1 MKIHGG
7 KSICVLVAVLCAV
20 ILLGGCG
27 GSHQEAVSP
36 SDYSRSENW
45 LHLPETAVRSADVI
59 YLYPTAYARA
69 NDSEPVICSIDNAA
83 MRAGAQK
90 IFAQQATVFEPSAN
104 IYAPYYRQM
113 DAAYVLSISEEE
125 RNRIAS
131 REPKADVFAALD
143 YYFENYNHGR
153 PYILAGHSQGSNLL
167 TFVLAEYMKRHPER
181 YERMIAAYV
190 IGYSVTKDY
199 LAQNTHLKFAAGA
212 NDTGV
217 IVSYNTEAPVV
228 SGDNPVLLDGGISI
242 NPISWTLDET
252 LAVAG
257 NNLGSMTE
265 ETPDSP
271 TGLTLETPGIAD
283 AAVDKERGV
292 VKCASVDRDKYEIKS
307 VPFGSGIYHGWD
319 YGFYYMNLRQNAA
332 ERIEAFFNKTH

>member
-7 KSICVLVAVLCAV
+7 KSICVFTGRFLCALYCLAAAV
-20 ILLGGCG
+20 VHIRRRYRPLIIPGQRTGCICRRRRCVLRTSSTSTPPLGKKANDRTG
-27 GSHQEAVSP
+27 
-36 SDYSRSENW
+36 N
-45 LHLPETAVRSADVI
+45 
-59 YLYPTAYARA
+59 LYPSTTRRCAP
-69 NDSEPVICSIDNAA
+69 EPKED
-83 MRAGAQK
+83 
-90 IFAQQATVFEPSAN
+90 AQQATVFEPSAN

>member
-7 KSICVLVAVLCAV
+7 KSICVLLAVLCAV

-27 GSHQEAVSP
+27 GSHREAVSP

-45 LHLPETAVRSADVI
+45 LHLPETAVHSADVI

-153 PYILAGHSQGSNLL
+153 HI
-167 TFVLAEYMKRHPER
+167 
-181 YERMIAAYV
+181 
-190 IGYSVTKDY
+190 Y
-199 LAQNTHLKFAAGA
+199 LP
-212 NDTGV
+212 DTRRV
-217 IVSYNTEAPVV
+217 QTS
-228 SGDNPVLLDGGISI
+228 
-242 NPISWTLDET
+242 
-252 LAVAG
+252 
-257 NNLGSMTE
+257 
-265 ETPDSP
+265 
-271 TGLTLETPGIAD
+271 
-283 AAVDKERGV
+283 
-292 VKCASVDRDKYEIKS
+292 
-307 VPFGSGIYHGWD
+307 
-319 YGFYYMNLRQNAA
+319 
-332 ERIEAFFNKTH
+332 